1 MTVNPIQVN
10 IDNTKSQKTYRDAK
24 ASINTTD
31 NIKPITPQGHL
42 INDRLSSM
50 PKFFVKDFLY
60 DLKAVKDGFKGDA
73 NDHQLGRLNDVGL
86 KLGGIGIATMLAA
99 RTKNPMGRVMEY
111 LGLGAFLASMSLFPK
126 IAIQAPARAR
136 YGFDPGLEYIDDQGR
151 KKSVFQDSNYI
162 PFDMYK
168 GEYPSEDLD
177 IIGDKLGIPRDIK
190 NRHDLVREQMRKIAT
205 QNNTLWMLS
214 AGFATPVMTALICCG
229 LEKVVAPIVETGRN
243 LSYNSRI
250 KHALERTAAMAEEEA
265 QVNNLSKNVEK
276 LLSDYKGQELPKNDF
291 DNLVK
296 IFTKELDSKTSDG
309 IKKDL
314 EALFKPEIQIKDN
327 KNLPAE
333 MVKYVKAN
341 LSSRNANTLERVF
354 VPTEDEMKKILNTN
368 DIEKIRGNLKNL
380 FAGKIEKEAEV
391 DRKFLKTY
399 QHRVIDKLTTELKG
413 KTVRVV
419 SDDKIKDTVNFAKI
433 IGEFKQNDKVLDKC
447 KNFKVEHFS
456 ETVLGRYYT
465 KFEDTL
471 IKSLNIS
478 FKEMKQMRESD
489 KIAEEIIDRKISE
502 LVKND
507 AKYEKAISKLA
518 KVMSE
523 AEVALNGKSAD
534 SSHLKD
540 LINAIENNYNNT
552 AKRLNKSGKF
562 SHTIEMLVKE
572 DVGSLANSVN
582 SREELFNILDGVAKP
597 VQKEGIE
604 YVKESAKGVG
614 SAKNITVARIIDRYQ
629 GATNSEKRILH
640 LLDFYKQAAD
650 PKSGLSEDIIKR
662 GKEALLKATSAE
674 HTMKLNTINNPDLYK
689 EIMWKVWSGKTD
701 SLTQKAMQEQDKI
714 ENGNIMTRFN
724 KYIKRFRDIIGNNN
738 IDFTKPDHVLDDSLK
753 NYTKSEQTRISKF
766 NLVAQNSVDTFKNA
780 AERRYGNQKWLR
792 KASKIGG
799 VVLGATLLAQ
809 VWFGKIRNPHN
820 MQRQVSD
827 DASK

>member
-250 KHALERTAAMAEEEA
+250 KPALERTAAMAEEEA

-572 DVGSLANSVN
+572 DVGSLASSVN

>member
-380 FAGKIEKEAEV
+380 FAGKIEKEAEA

-471 IKSLNIS
+471 IKSLNLS

-502 LVKND
+502 LVRND

-572 DVGSLANSVN
+572 DVGSLASSVN
-582 SREELFNILDGVAKP
+582 SREELFNILDGVAKH

>member
-380 FAGKIEKEAEV
+380 FAGKIEKEAEA

-471 IKSLNIS
+471 IKSLNLS

-572 DVGSLANSVN
+572 DVGSLASSVN